1 MINLYLIKIISYAC
15 CIAISS
21 LGLNLI
27 YGYTGLFS
35 LGHAAFMGIG
45 AYLSALI
52 TKSFFQYGYLIYFIS
67 IIFSALITFLV
78 SYLIAIPILRLK
90 SDYLGIATL
99 GFGIIVKVLL
109 DNSDKI
115 FPQMGGSR
123 GMLGIPNFTNFK
135 IVFFSLVIIIIIMR
149 NLIYSK
155 FGRSLLAIREDESAA
170 YALGIDVYKQ
180 RLLSFAIG
188 STFASFSG
196 SLYAHLYCFLHP
208 SNFDFLRSI
217 DLMLIIVLGGL
228 GSMSGTVIASFLWV
242 FILEGLRIILP
253 QAILDWRL
261 IIYPLLL
268 ILLMLLRPQ
277 GLFGNKEI
285 LFLKEKIFKKFL

>member
-1 MINLYLIKIISYAC
+1 MINLYLIKIFSYAC
-15 CIAISS
+15 CITISA

-52 TKSFFQYGYLIYFIS
+52 TKSFCQYGYLIYFLA
-67 IIFSALITFLV
+67 IIFSSIFTFLV
-78 SYLIAIPILRLK
+78 SYLIAIPILKLK

-123 GMLGIPNFTNFK
+123 GMLGIPNFTNLP
-135 IVFFSLVIIIIIMR
+135 IAFFSLILIIIIMK
-149 NLIYSK
+149 NLISSK
-155 FGRSLLAIREDESAA
+155 FGRSLLAIREDENAA
-170 YALGIDVYKQ
+170 YALGINVYKQ
-180 RLLSFAIG
+180 RLLSFALG
-188 STFASFSG
+188 CAFAGFSG

-228 GSMSGTVIASFLWV
+228 GSMSGTIIAAFLWV

-261 IIYPLLL
+261 VIYPLLL

-277 GLFGNKEI
+277 GIFGNKEI
-285 LFLKEKIFKKFL
+285 LWLKEKI

>member
-1 MINLYLIKIISYAC
+1 MINLYVIQIFSYAC
-15 CIAISS
+15 CITISA

-45 AYLSALI
+45 AYLSALL
-52 TKSFFQYGYLIYFIS
+52 TKSFSHYGYFIYIGAIIS
-67 IIFSALITFLV
+67 SVIFTFLI
-78 SYLIAIPILRLK
+78 SYLIAIPILKLK

-109 DNSDKI
+109 DNSDKV
-115 FPQMGGSR
+115 FSQMGGSR
-123 GMLGIPNFTNFK
+123 GMLGIPNFTNLP
-135 IVFFSLVIIIIIMR
+135 IVLFSLILIILIMR

-155 FGRSLLAIREDESAA
+155 FGRNLIAIREDENAA
-170 YALGIDVYKQ
+170 YAMGINVYKQ
-180 RLLSFAIG
+180 RLLAFALGCSFAG
-188 STFASFSG
+188 FSG
-196 SLYAHLYCFLHP
+196 ALYAHLYCFLHP

-228 GSMSGTVIASFLWV
+228 GSMSGTIIASFLWV

-261 IIYPLLL
+261 VIYPLLL

-277 GLFGNKEI
+277 GIFGNKEI
-285 LFLKEKIFKKFL
+285 LWLKKEY

>member
-1 MINLYLIKIISYAC
+1 MINLYVIQIFSLAC
-15 CIAISS
+15 CITISA

-45 AYLSALI
+45 AYSSALL
-52 TKSFFQYGYLIYFIS
+52 TKSFSHYGYLAYIGAIILS
-67 IIFSALITFLV
+67 IISTFLI
-78 SYLIAIPILRLK
+78 SYLIAIPILKLK

-109 DNSDKI
+109 DNSDKV

-123 GMLGIPNFTNFK
+123 GMLTIPNFTNLP
-135 IVFFSLVIIIIIMR
+135 IVLFSLILIILIMR

-170 YALGIDVYKQ
+170 YAMGIDVYKQ
-180 RLLSFAIG
+180 RLLSFSLG
-188 STFASFSG
+188 CSFAGFSG
-196 SLYAHLYCFLHP
+196 ALYAHLYCFLHP

-228 GSMSGTVIASFLWV
+228 GSMSGTIIASFFWV

-261 IIYPLLL
+261 VIYPLLL
-268 ILLMLLRPQ
+268 IL
-277 GLFGNKEI
+277 
-285 LFLKEKIFKKFL
+285 

>member
-1 MINLYLIKIISYAC
+1 MINLYIIQIFSYAC
-15 CIAISS
+15 CITISA

-35 LGHAAFMGIG
+35 LGHASFMGIG
-45 AYLSALI
+45 AYLSALL
-52 TKSFFQYGYLIYFIS
+52 TKSFSHYGYLIYIGV
-67 IIFSALITFLV
+67 IIFSFIFAFLI
-78 SYLIAIPILRLK
+78 SYLIAIPILKLK

-109 DNSDKI
+109 DNSDKV

-123 GMLGIPNFTNFK
+123 GMLGIPNFTNLP
-135 IVFFSLVIIIIIMR
+135 IVLFSLILFILIMR

-155 FGRSLLAIREDESAA
+155 FGRSLIAIREDENAA
-170 YALGIDVYKQ
+170 YAMGINVYKQ
-180 RLLSFAIG
+180 RLLAFALG
-188 STFASFSG
+188 CAFAGFSG
-196 SLYAHLYCFLHP
+196 ALYAHLYCFLHP
-208 SNFDFLRSI
+208 SNFDFFRSI

-228 GSMSGTVIASFLWV
+228 GSMSGTIIASFLWV

-253 QAILDWRL
+253 QTILDWRL
-261 IIYPLLL
+261 VIYPLLL

-277 GLFGNKEI
+277 GIFGNKEI
-285 LFLKEKIFKKFL
+285 GWLKKEY